1 MKPDR
6 TVAAEAEKILNEE
19 KNLIEILIGPEIVFL
34 TIKAFFVFSWFL
46 FSADIRFWSSFI
58 SSLVVSF

>member
-34 TIKAFFVFSWFL
+34 TIKAFL
-46 FSADIRFWSSFI
+46 NIMKI
-58 SSLVVSF
+58 IK